1 VVLTVV
7 WERSPASR
15 HSHVSVVIPSEQ
27 GLLYMFGGY
36 TLSGGAGTV
45 NNDMWAYDQ
54 ASQGWEEVQFP
65 ATVLGCDL
73 PEAQT
78 LRLPPKRA
86 GHGMVSMRTGA
97 ITCGGYA
104 FEADG
109 RTTKYL
115 ADDDGRMDCWWFTPG
130 SPPRWDAAKMVG
142 DSTTSP
148 VPRHGQSMSYDTVES
163 KVMIFGG
170 KTLKGQL
177 LNDCWI
183 LAEVMPPALGKSRI
197 WEYQTEYKWTSCNP
211 LSESSLKP
219 QARYGHQSVHF
230 HMSLYVVGGF
240 AQDGLRVAAKQDIWI
255 LDFGH
260 NTSWAEI
267 MPTTRTPDPRG
278 FHALWLSGFKIFL
291 HGGQGPTGSGTAAVL
306 GDTWQFDLFTKEWHQ
321 KASSAAVPIMS
332 NLAINPL
339 DNSAKAISF
348 GGRDSSGNPS
358 GRLYTFSASKATDS
372 WERVYPA
379 GVRPSRRT
387 GNTLVYDQGSA
398 RIISSFGL
406 DGSGMQEDTW
416 ILDLGTRMWKCWYGS
431 APTCTYPAPNPRYS
445 GPGKIAFPSQVQAG
459 LYSFLFGGAR
469 VDIRSC
475 AEIGRSSTGNIDVA
489 SNVNEMWAM
498 DTSTLVFLKVKLDT
512 TNPQPK
518 ATFLSS
524 MVAASEFS
532 GFKQPLVLAGGADL
546 SCTTASPPCT
556 LPMPSNEV
564 WVMDTA
570 RQESLGTG
578 DNMAEF
584 DGEDDML
591 QIVLPGW
598 CNNVMMMNVLWI
610 DSWLLVMS
618 IGKVRSLSTCAC
630 TLFESVS
637 CGHGMGPM
645 HSWAVLSP
653 CVCTLL
659 VSFAWYGLCCV
670 LPVLI
675 CWKTAG
681 ENHSL

>member
-1 VVLTVV
+1 LTVG

-54 ASQGWEEVQFP
+54 AAQGWEEVQFP

-73 PEAQT
+73 PAEAQT

-104 FEADG
+104 FKADSQ
-109 RTTKYL
+109 TKKYL

-130 SPPRWDAAKMVG
+130 SPPRWDAVKIVG
-142 DSTTSP
+142 DSSTAP
-148 VPRHGQSMSYDTVES
+148 VARNSHTMSYDMEHG
-163 KVMIFGG
+163 KVIVFGG
-170 KTLKGQL
+170 ETLNGQP
-177 LNDCWI
+177 LNDCWS
-183 LAEVMPPALGKSRI
+183 LDEVAEIIGTDNETSYKFADF
-197 WEYQTEYKWTSCNP
+197 EYKGNYSWSKCDPVHSKTSNKTA
-211 LSESSLKP
+211 LKP
-219 QARYGHQSVHF
+219 QARYGHQSVYF
-230 HMSLYVVGGF
+230 HNSLYVVGGF
-240 AQDGLRVAAKQDIWI
+240 AIDGKRVTAKQDIWI
-255 LDFGH
+255 LKLDI
-260 NTSWAEI
+260 SWEEL
-267 MPTTRTPDPRG
+267 MPTTRTPDARG
-278 FHALWLSGFKIFL
+278 YHAMWLSGFKILL
-291 HGGQGPTGSGTAAVL
+291 HGGQGPSGSGVAAVL

-398 RIISSFGL
+398 RIITSFGL

-469 VDIRSC
+469 VDVRSC
-475 AEIGRSSTGNIDVA
+475 KEMNMGTTGKVA
-489 SNVNEMWAM
+489 VGSNVNEMWAM
-498 DTSTLVFLKVKLDT
+498 DTSTLGFLKVLLDT
-512 TNPQPK
+512 TKPQPK

-524 MVAASEFS
+524 MVVASEFS

-570 RQESLGTG
+570 RQESLVAG
-578 DNMAEF
+578 DNMAEL

-618 IGKVRSLSTCAC
+618 MGKVRCP
-630 TLFESVS
+630 V
-637 CGHGMGPM
+637 
-645 HSWAVLSP
+645 
-653 CVCTLL
+653 CVCMH
-659 VSFAWYGLCCV
+659 AIGICV
-670 LPVLI
+670 LR
-675 CWKTAG
+675 A
-681 ENHSL
+681 